1 MSFTTLQVGQAWNQ
15 IGYELWKLLR
25 KEIPEFSDT
34 FFDSLNNERARWVLV
49 DTEPKVSLRALIEIG
64 CKTIFRKRIYQ
75 RFLQ

>member
-1 MSFTTLQVGQAWNQ
+1 MSFTTLQVGQAGNQ
-15 IGYELWKLLR
+15 IGYELWKLIR

-49 DTEPKVSLRALIEIG
+49 DTEPKVSLRTLIEIG
-64 CKTIFRKRIYQ
+64 RKTIFRKRIYQ